1 MCTLLLMVCVKY
13 FVLLMSQVHVS
24 KKLPYFLMCTSIVL
38 WILSCA
44 QLRNACSKLI
54 IPKIRLIYM
63 CLNLEINTAWLRS
76 FVFIVDFDHNQQIS
90 IVFLI
95 LTLNKCLPVGCERRV
110 IIFWKPYFK
119 VSFIQ
124 QFIIAPNW
132 NKLQPH

>member
-1 MCTLLLMVCVKY
+1 
-13 FVLLMSQVHVS
+13 
-24 KKLPYFLMCTSIVL
+24 MCTSIVL

-63 CLNLEINTAWLRS
+63 CLNLEINTACS

-110 IIFWKPYFK
+110 IIF
-119 VSFIQ
+119 
-124 QFIIAPNW
+124 
-132 NKLQPH
+132 